1 MTLHSPQIPWAQLAE
16 NNLQSLQKSQHAPWI
31 RMEMAIAE
39 RFTTEKAKCV
49 LTWFS
54 APLRLYRDIQ
64 QDSKLS
70 VACLSF
76 PQNFPSENNY
86 LVVSFLTQEELK
98 HCSELWGNIHPTCK
112 NNRLCMCMLPRF
124 YLPIMFWNMS
134 ILNTI
139 STLLMESFAYQLLLC
154 FHYHLRFM

>member
-1 MTLHSPQIPWAQLAE
+1 
-16 NNLQSLQKSQHAPWI
+16 
-31 RMEMAIAE
+31 MEMAIAE

-76 PQNFPSENNY
+76 PQGYPSENNY
-86 LVVSFLTQEELK
+86 LVVPFLTQEELK
-98 HCSELWGNIHPTCK
+98 HCSEL
-112 NNRLCMCMLPRF
+112 
-124 YLPIMFWNMS
+124 
-134 ILNTI
+134 
-139 STLLMESFAYQLLLC
+139 
-154 FHYHLRFM
+154 